1 MSLMRAF
8 PCSCMRGV
16 KARLLEI
23 ARDGGSKNW
32 TLLIM
37 FELLAARYFAWVLLV
52 NDASDKCDDRKHA
65 LACGNG
71 GCALQDLSS

>member
-1 MSLMRAF
+1 
-8 PCSCMRGV
+8 
-16 KARLLEI
+16 
-23 ARDGGSKNW
+23 
-32 TLLIM
+32 LIM